1 MMKKLNLALWVSLG
15 VLAGASAVA
24 QAETLKIG
32 VEAMYPPFESKDA
45 SGKLVGFDIE
55 LGEAV
60 CAKMQVKCEWVESSF
75 DGLIPALNARKFD
88 FINSAMNIT
97 EPRLKVINF
106 TVPIY
111 NVPSQLIAHKD
122 AQLDVTA
129 ETLKAK
135 NITVGVLQGSAQESF
150 ARKHWQSKGVKVVSY
165 QNQDQIYADLTS
177 QRIQAALQ
185 KTPSA
190 KAGFLDKPEG
200 KDFKLVDGFAD
211 DSSVLGVGTGFGLRK
226 SDKALKE
233 RLDAA
238 IDALKKEGVISELS
252 KKYFNADWV
261 AKSN

>member
-1 MMKKLNLALWVSLG
+1 MKKLCMALTLALG
-15 VLAGASAVA
+15 VFTGLSATA

-60 CAKMQVKCEWVESSF
+60 CAKMNVKCEWVESSF

-97 EPRLKVINF
+97 EPRQRVINF

-111 NVPSQLIAHKD
+111 DVPSQLIAHKD
-122 AQLDVTA
+122 AKIGLTA
-129 ETLKAK
+129 DSLKEV
-135 NITVGVLQGSAQESF
+135 TVGVLQGSAQESF
-150 ARKHWQSKGVKVVSY
+150 AKKHWQAKGVKVVSY
-165 QNQDQIYADLTS
+165 QNQDQVYADLAS
-177 QRIQAALQ
+177 NRIQAALQ

-190 KAGFLDKPEG
+190 RATFLDKPEG

-211 DSSVLGVGTGFGLRK
+211 DPSVLGVGTGFGVRK
-226 SDKALKE
+226 DDKALKE
-233 RLDAA
+233 RLDTA
-238 IDALKKEGVISELS
+238 IEALKKEGFISELS

-261 AKSN
+261 AKSH

>member
-1 MMKKLNLALWVSLG
+1 MKKLCVALTLAL
-15 VLAGASAVA
+15 GALTGLSATA

-97 EPRLKVINF
+97 EPRQRVINF

-111 NVPSQLIAHKD
+111 DVPSQLIAHKD
-122 AQLDVTA
+122 AKIGLTADSLKDV
-129 ETLKAK
+129 
-135 NITVGVLQGSAQESF
+135 TVGVLQGSAQESF
-150 ARKHWQSKGVKVVSY
+150 AKKHWQAKGVKVVSY
-165 QNQDQIYADLTS
+165 QNQDQVYADLAS
-177 QRIQAALQ
+177 KRIQAALQ

-190 KAGFLDKPEG
+190 RATFLDKPEG

-211 DSSVLGVGTGFGLRK
+211 DPSVLGVGTGFGVRK
-226 SDKALKE
+226 EDKALKE
-233 RLDAA
+233 RLDTA
-238 IDALKKEGVISELS
+238 IEALKKEGFISELS

>member
-1 MMKKLNLALWVSLG
+1 MALTLALG
-15 VLAGASAVA
+15 VFTGLSATA

-60 CAKMQVKCEWVESSF
+60 CAKMNVKCEWVESSF

-97 EPRLKVINF
+97 EPRQRVINF

-111 NVPSQLIAHKD
+111 DVPSQLIAHKD
-122 AQLDVTA
+122 AKIGLTA
-129 ETLKAK
+129 DSLKEV
-135 NITVGVLQGSAQESF
+135 TVGVLQGSAQESF
-150 ARKHWQSKGVKVVSY
+150 AKKHWQAKGVKVVSY
-165 QNQDQIYADLTS
+165 QNQDQVYADLAS
-177 QRIQAALQ
+177 NRIQAALQ

-190 KAGFLDKPEG
+190 RATFLDKPEG

-211 DSSVLGVGTGFGLRK
+211 DPSVLGVGTGFGVRK
-226 SDKALKE
+226 DDKALKE
-233 RLDAA
+233 RLDTA
-238 IDALKKEGVISELS
+238 IEALKKEGFISELS

-261 AKSN
+261 AKSH